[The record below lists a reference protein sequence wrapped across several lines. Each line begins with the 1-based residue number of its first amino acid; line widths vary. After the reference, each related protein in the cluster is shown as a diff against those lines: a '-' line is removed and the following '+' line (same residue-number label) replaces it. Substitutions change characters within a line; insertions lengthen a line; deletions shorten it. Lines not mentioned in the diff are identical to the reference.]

1 MLPTIPASTFKP
13 VQLPQAE
20 GRDRMNSRTKTL
32 LVLLVAAGVLGAI
45 AVALWANRDSPEAVD
60 INQALATIEN
70 DEQDIDE
77 FELDGRWTVGTTQ
90 ESFAGVRVDEELR
103 GLGSVTAVLRTPDV
117 SGEATITDQ
126 TLTDLSIAVDLTTLS
141 SDDPRRDRSVARA
154 LDLVSFPIATF
165 TFDGAVD
172 VTSLADG
179 SQVTF
184 DAPGTLTIN
193 GVSRPVVAS
202 GTVDTSVAFIV
213 AVAQIPVV
221 FADFAV
227 DLPSAP
233 IVLSLAD
240 NGIIEIQ
247 LLFRRS

>member
-1 MLPTIPASTFKP
+1 M
-13 VQLPQAE
+13 
-20 GRDRMNSRTKTL
+20 GSRSKTL
-32 LVLLVAAGVLGAI
+32 LVLLVVVGVLGAI

-60 INQALATIEN
+60 INQALDAVETEEN
-70 DEQDIDE
+70 DPTE
-77 FELDGRWTVGTTQ
+77 FVLDGVWMVGTTK

-103 GLGSVTAVLRTPDV
+103 GVGSITAVLRTPDV
-117 SGEATITDQ
+117 SGDATITDG
-126 TLTDLSIAVDLTTLS
+126 TLTELSVAVDLTTLA
-141 SDDPRRDRSVARA
+141 SDDPRRDRSVAAA
-154 LDLVSFPIATF
+154 LDLVSFPVATF
-165 TFDGAVD
+165 TLDGAVD
-172 VTSLADG
+172 VASLTDG
-179 SQVTF
+179 GQVTF

-193 GVSRPVVAS
+193 GVSQPVVAS
-202 GTVDTSVAFIV
+202 GTIDTSVAFIV

-240 NGIIEIQ
+240 EGIIEIQ